1 MNICSAEN
9 TFLIIQIYEIRQ
21 KKSPLV
27 IVDSSVILK
36 MSNITREST
45 ISREI
50 KASTDNQSTEHIHY
64 NKTRYTITRDDC
76 SLNRILCSFHIS
88 PLFIALK
95 EFQKCFLKQTLKS
108 KAVKCYKKIK
118 LTKIVLTGSFA
129 LSLSVK
135 HI

>member
-1 MNICSAEN
+1 MGSIEPIPMMRLKLPKIVLTGHFALFSS
-9 TFLIIQIYEIRQ
+9 TFLELKNDTYKINLPKIQAP
-21 KKSPLV
+21 PLV
-27 IVDSSVILK
+27 IVDSSVIHK
-36 MSNITREST
+36 MSTVTIEST

-95 EFQKCFLKQTLKS
+95 DF
-108 KAVKCYKKIK
+108 
-118 LTKIVLTGSFA
+118 
-129 LSLSVK
+129 
-135 HI
+135 